1 LQDWIIA
8 AQDGID
14 IVGIGPTDLSETPG
28 ILDPGDPRLKAKVNG
43 IAQRIKKI
51 GKAKL
56 SIPMNHS
63 ALPLSPQDSMELGV
77 GYSNVASAPPTLL
90 I

>member
-1 LQDWIIA
+1 
-8 AQDGID
+8 
-14 IVGIGPTDLSETPG
+14 
-28 ILDPGDPRLKAKVNG
+28 
-43 IAQRIKKI
+43 
-51 GKAKL
+51 
-56 SIPMNHS
+56 MNHS